1 MRVSTRHPP
10 LIDASRHVDHTRLA
24 TTGTRHQDQLA
35 TTGRSDSYLIP
46 LGGNPA
52 TGRKV
57 ETQLIAMKIVSIQSV
72 MNAQV
77 RWLALQEIALVEA
90 HRTFVANR
98 IGKTFITVV
107 TTHEGDAFI

>member
-1 MRVSTRHPP
+1 
-10 LIDASRHVDHTRLA
+10 VDDTYLV
-24 TTGTRHQDQLA
+24 TTGTCHQDQLA
-35 TTGRSDSYLIP
+35 TTGRSDSYLVP

-57 ETQLIAMKIVSIQSV
+57 ETQLIAMKIVSIQCV

-107 TTHEGDAFI
+107 TTHEGDAFV

>member
-1 MRVSTRHPP
+1 MDHIR
-10 LIDASRHVDHTRLA
+10 LI
-24 TTGTRHQDQLA
+24 TGTGHHDQLA

-46 LGGNPA
+46 IGCNPA

-57 ETQLIAMKIVSIQSV
+57 EAQFIAMKIVSIQSV

-77 RWLALQEIALVEA
+77 RWLALQKIAPVEA

-98 IGKTFITVV
+98 IGKTFISVV
-107 TTHEGDAFI
+107 RTHEGDAVI